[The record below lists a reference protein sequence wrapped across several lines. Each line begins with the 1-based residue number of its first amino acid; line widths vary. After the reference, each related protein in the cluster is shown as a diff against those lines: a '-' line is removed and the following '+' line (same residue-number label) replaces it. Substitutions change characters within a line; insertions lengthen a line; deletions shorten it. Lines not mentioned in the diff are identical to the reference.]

1 MLGRTHAASRRPSSQ
16 PKHPVTE
23 QATDR
28 TRHNT
33 HARGREKLKAHLAV
47 LLFALLISGS
57 FSFGGIA
64 TQLIDPLALQALRY
78 ALTVV
83 LIALLCLK
91 MGISLKGPKEPWR
104 FGVLGLLMAVYMST
118 MFVAL
123 QYTKPVATGAVF
135 TLMPLLSAVFAWF
148 LMRQH
153 TRPGVLVSLLI
164 AASGAIWVIFRGDL
178 DALLA
183 FDVGRGEMIFFVG
196 VLCHAAY
203 VPLLRLFN
211 RKEAPLAF
219 VFWAAIATFFFIL
232 VPAAPRLVTVDYL
245 NLPPLV
251 WIAVLYLSVIATA
264 VTFFLLQYASVRL
277 PAPKVLAYGYLT
289 PTFIIVIEGL
299 IGHGWASAAVFLG
312 ALVTACGLLVMAFLP
327 D

>member
-1 MLGRTHAASRRPSSQ
+1 MLGRADAASRRPQSQ
-16 PKHPVTE
+16 PKQTVTE

-28 TRHNT
+28 SRHNI
-33 HARGREKLKAHLAV
+33 HARGSEKLKAHLAV
-47 LLFALLISGS
+47 LLFSLLVSGS
-57 FSFGGIA
+57 FSLGGIA
-64 TQLIDPLALQALRY
+64 TQMVDPLALQALRY
-78 ALTVV
+78 AVTVIF
-83 LIALLCLK
+83 IAALCAK
-91 MGISLKGPKEPWR
+91 MGVSLSWPKEPWR
-104 FGVLGLLMAVYMST
+104 FAVLGLLMAVYMTT

-123 QYTKPVATGAVF
+123 QFTKPVATGAVF

-153 TRPGVLVSLLI
+153 TKPAVLVSLLI
-164 AASGAIWVIFRGDL
+164 AATGAVWVIFRGDL
-178 DALLA
+178 GALLA
-183 FDVGRGEMIFFVG
+183 FDVGRGEMIYFVG

-219 VFWAAIATFFFIL
+219 VFWAAVATFAFIL
-232 VPAAPRLVTVDYL
+232 VPAAPRLVEVDL
-245 NLPPLV
+245 FSLPPMV
-251 WIAVLYLSVIATA
+251 WIAVIYLSVFATA

-277 PAPKVLAYGYLT
+277 PASKVLAYGYLT

-299 IGHGWASAAVFLG
+299 IGHGWASGAVFLG
-312 ALVTACGLLVMAFLP
+312 ALVTACGLLVLAWLP